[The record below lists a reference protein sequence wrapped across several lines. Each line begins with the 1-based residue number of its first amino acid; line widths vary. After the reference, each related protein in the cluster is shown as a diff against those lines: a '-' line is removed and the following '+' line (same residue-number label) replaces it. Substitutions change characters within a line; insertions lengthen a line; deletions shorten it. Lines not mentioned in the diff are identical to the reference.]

1 MRKKPWKRYLIGGLL
16 MLGLQLFCLLMQ
28 SYYGAVL
35 YAYGFN
41 FVLSLGIMMWSA
53 KLFEDKQRTFWR
65 YMRGYL
71 PYLLQTVCVI
81 AADLLII
88 FLMSRTEPVSPLR
101 SIYSRT
107 DMFLML
113 LYSFTAAGLPYILIQ
128 ILCAAV
134 GFLIA
139 CGFSLADY
147 INRRR

>member
-53 KLFEDKQRTFWR
+53 KLFEDKQRTFGR

-81 AADLLII
+81 AADLLFI
-88 FLMSRTEPVSPLR
+88 FVVSRTEPVSMLK
-101 SIYSRT
+101 SFYSSA
-107 DMFLML
+107 DMMKILFF
-113 LYSFTAAGLPYILIQ
+113 SFAAAGLPYILIQ

-139 CGFSLADY
+139 CGFSLADF
-147 INRRR
+147 ISRRR